1 MKKRTLKFIT
11 FFLILCFAPTTFA
24 FAGDLNCIIYKN
36 PENKKDALAV
46 CKETR
51 EPTKSLVGMAVR
63 YVVVPL
69 GEELLKKIFDAY
81 WEKYHEAPGKINVKK

>member
-1 MKKRTLKFIT
+1 MKKRTLKFVT
-11 FFLILCFAPTTFA
+11 FFLILCFSTPVFA
-24 FAGDLNCIIYKN
+24 ADLNCTIYSN
-36 PENKKDALAV
+36 PENKKDAIVV

-81 WEKYHEAPGKINVKK
+81 WEKYHEAPGKIHVKN